1 MRITSH
7 DYDVTN
13 MCLDARLFPHR
24 QRCSWRHARIM
35 ILVPGVILNMHISVC
50 FERIDKTLHR
60 RQKEESDKIV
70 VKCYNEY
77 FVNASLCNYLC
88 TRMLQQT
95 RVSRITDIGKPIG
108 ISDVGN
114 PISYVWNC
122 QVDTQTTHILRRIK
136 KICRFREWKSGIV
149 DKTSGPQQGI
159 PSHGQERPIFGQT
172 DIPRHQTVGQSIE
185 PDVYVGNRTNNGCV
199 WYSYPTSHCGGRTI
213 SSREPNGEGTDLDQS
228 QLWFWIRYSVS
239 HNLLVSFM

>member
-95 RVSRITDIGKPIG
+95 RVSRITDIGKRIG

-114 PISYVWNC
+114 PISYVWKC
-122 QVDTQTTHILRRIK
+122 QVDTHTTHILRRIK
-136 KICRFREWKSGIV
+136 K
-149 DKTSGPQQGI
+149 
-159 PSHGQERPIFGQT
+159 
-172 DIPRHQTVGQSIE
+172 
-185 PDVYVGNRTNNGCV
+185 YVGSVNGSLALSIKHQAHSKEYQV
-199 WYSYPTSHCGGRTI
+199 MDKNVQFSGKPTFLAI
-213 SSREPNGEGTDLDQS
+213 KL
-228 QLWFWIRYSVS
+228 SV
-239 HNLLVSFM
+239 NP